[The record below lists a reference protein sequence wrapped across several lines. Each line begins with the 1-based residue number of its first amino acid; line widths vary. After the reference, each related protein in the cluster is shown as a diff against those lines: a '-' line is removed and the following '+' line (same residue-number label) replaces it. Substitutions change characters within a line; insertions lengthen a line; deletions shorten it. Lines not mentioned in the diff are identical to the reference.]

1 MHKLCAL
8 AMEREMHARRLPSAL
23 YLHISPAQAC
33 QFRRAPPGRNAYGE
47 QGIIAQSLERIPV
60 DAFKAGFNRFR
71 HERFCRCIGL
81 DWSLFHIGYGVRN
94 VELVL
99 ML

>member
-1 MHKLCAL
+1 
-8 AMEREMHARRLPSAL
+8 MEREMHARRLASAL

-33 QFRRAPPGRNAYGE
+33 QFRRAPPGRNADGE
-47 QGIIAQSLERIPV
+47 QGIIAQSLDRIPV

-71 HERFCRCIGL
+71 HERLSSCIGL
-81 DWSLFHIGYGVRN
+81 DWPLFHVCYRIRD

-99 ML
+99 MLAKGIPG